1 MNPDFPFRIL
11 SHSFGEKS
19 DFSPKLQDKI
29 SNGKP
34 GFEAVTACHVPSLA
48 LRSLPNFI
56 LQLWR
61 KIHGCEIKSGSGL
74 HGMMLSYSYM
84 YIIDQILSDENRRRT
99 YDHTGETSESPQP
112 RGPAPGHGFTVFQ
125 AGNTFHFQ
133 FNMGGPQQRSDGVST
148 KAFFDTILPGSHHKP
163 FLLNFHHEFCMQC
176 MNVERI
182 WEELRNVSTTSA

>member
-1 MNPDFPFRIL
+1 MESLGSKL
-11 SHSFGEKS
+11 SLHVMFLASLSGPS
-19 DFSPKLQDKI
+19 QI
-29 SNGKP
+29 S
-34 GFEAVTACHVPSLA
+34 AVE
-48 LRSLPNFI
+48 
-56 LQLWR
+56 

-74 HGMMLSYSYM
+74 HGMMLSHSYM